1 MPTVAVRIRHIW
13 RTTAF
18 RLTASVVALFALVA
32 VVFVGLVYWQINSL
46 LTRQMADDAAR
57 EARQISEFARTSPAA
72 RLRELIEGRSR
83 IQNKHLYLLVGP
95 DSRRLAGNI
104 GAWPDGVAAD
114 GGAAVFQYRDIA
126 NRAGLAVGVARRLP
140 GGSQYVVARDA
151 GVIETLS
158 FDVRWWF
165 IVGIGLMSAL
175 GLGVGYFASQTVMG
189 RIAQITETGE
199 RIMTGRLSE
208 RIPLAGTGDELDDL
222 ASNLNRMLSR
232 IEELMTSFREVSD
245 NIAHDLKTPLNRLRN
260 RAEEA
265 LADGRDGDNHRQSL
279 ERILEE
285 ADDLIRTFNALLQVA
300 RLEAGAVDETRE
312 TFDLAAAAQDLV
324 ELYAP
329 VVEETGGSIHYD
341 GEAGTMVHANRQLI
355 SQALTNLIENAMKYG
370 VRDVTCSGGRTA
382 ADVRVGVTQGDGQVM
397 LAVGDRGPGIRAEDR
412 ERALRRFGRL
422 DSARSQPGT
431 GLGLSLVGAVA
442 RLHGGAVELCD
453 NGPGLVV
460 RITLPREVSDGQ
472 RTS

>member
-1 MPTVAVRIRHIW
+1 MPTVAVKLRHIW

-18 RLTASVVALFALVA
+18 RLTACVVALFALVA

-46 LTRQMADDAAR
+46 LTRQMAADAAR
-57 EARQISEFARTSPAA
+57 EARQISEFARTSPRV
-72 RLRELIEGRSR
+72 RLRELIEARSR
-83 IQNKHLYLLVGP
+83 IRNTHLYLLVGS
-95 DSRRLAGNI
+95 DGRRLAGNI
-104 GAWPDGVAAD
+104 DAWPDDVAAD
-114 GGAAVFQYRDIA
+114 GVAAVFQYRDIA
-126 NRAGLAVGVARRLP
+126 SRAGLAVGVAQRLP
-140 GGSQYVVARDA
+140 GGSQYLVARDA
-151 GVIETLS
+151 GLIETLS

-165 IVGIGLMSAL
+165 VIGIGLMIAL
-175 GLGVGYFASQTVMG
+175 GLGVGYFVSQTVMG

-208 RIPLAGTGDELDDL
+208 RIPLAGTGDELDEL
-222 ASNLNRMLSR
+222 AENLNRMLTR

-265 LADGRDGDNHRQSL
+265 LADDRDGAFHRQSL
-279 ERILEE
+279 ERILDE

-329 VVEETGGSIHYD
+329 VVEEDGGSIHYD
-341 GEAGTMVHANRQLI
+341 GEVGTMVHANRQLI

-370 VRDVTCSGGRTA
+370 VRDVPCSGGRA
-382 ADVRVGVTQGDGQVM
+382 AVEVRVGVTHDDGQVV
-397 LAVGDRGPGIRAEDR
+397 LVVGDRGPGIRAEDR

-460 RITLPREVSDGQ
+460 RITLPRDVSDGQ
-472 RTS
+472 RT